1 VRGRPTARLRAALA
15 NASLRVRVM
24 AVAAILVTV
33 TSVVMGSLGTALL
46 RGYLISRAD
55 QQLSSFAALASHR
68 LAGSGSRFQPPR
80 PPGPSGL
87 PLQFLVEVIGAGGK
101 VQVAGRPQHD
111 MPPPQ
116 IPAAQL
122 AHPAGT
128 FTTTAA
134 GDPAGSWRVLIKAL
148 PGGRRVVVAFS
159 LADLN
164 STVTRLEVADAAAG
178 VIAIALLAGIGL
190 PLVRMSLSPLA
201 GIERTAAA
209 IAAGDLSRRIDHPPL
224 DTEVGRLAEALNAML
239 GRIEAAYRARE
250 EGEAYA
256 RESEERM
263 RRFVADASHE
273 LRTPLTAVR
282 GLAEFSLQQGD
293 GASRTELLR
302 LMALVQQESS
312 RMGRLVEDLLM
323 LAQFDEHPP
332 LDRHLVDL
340 SSIAAEAVQAARLV
354 QPGRR
359 IALLADEPVIVLAD
373 GGRIRQVIDNLVGNA
388 RQHTPAGSPVTV
400 TVHGRAGQAELT
412 VADNGPGLTAEQ
424 AARVF
429 ERFYRTDRARSRARG
444 GTGLGLSIAATL
456 TAAHGGTITVDT
468 EAGHG
473 AAFHIWLPLAAGA
486 SAGPAGR

>member
-1 VRGRPTARLRAALA
+1 MV
-15 NASLRVRVM
+15 
-24 AVAAILVTV
+24 VAAILVTI
-33 TSVVMGSLGTALL
+33 TSVVMGSLGTSLL
-46 RGYLISRAD
+46 RGYLVSRDD
-55 QQLSSFAALASHR
+55 QQLRSFAALAGHR
-68 LAGSGSRFQPPR
+68 LAGPGGQFQPAR
-80 PPGPSGL
+80 PPGQSGL
-87 PLQFLVEVIGAGGK
+87 PIQFLVEVISAGGN
-101 VQVAGRPQHD
+101 VRVVGRPEHD

-122 AHPAGT
+122 ARPAGP
-128 FTTTAA
+128 FTTAVQ
-134 GDPAGSWRVLIKAL
+134 GDPAGAWRVLIKAL
-148 PGGRRVVVAFS
+148 PGGRHVVVAIS
-159 LADLN
+159 LADLD
-164 STVTRLEVADAAAG
+164 STVTRLEIADAAAG
-178 VIAIALLAGIGL
+178 AIAIALLAGIGL
-190 PLVRMSLSPLA
+190 PLVRVSLSPLA
-201 GIERTAAA
+201 RIGSTAAA

-250 EGEAYA
+250 EGEAHA
-256 RESEERM
+256 RDSEERM

-293 GASRTELLR
+293 HASRAELLR
-302 LMALVQQESS
+302 LVALIQQEAS
-312 RMGRLVEDLLM
+312 RMGRLVEDLLI

-359 IALLADEPVIVLAD
+359 IALRADEPVIVHAD

-388 RQHTPAGSPVTV
+388 VQHTPAGSPVTV
-400 TVHGRAGQAELT
+400 TVRCRAGQAQLT
-412 VADNGPGLTAEQ
+412 VADSGPGMTADQ

-468 EAGHG
+468 EPGRG
-473 AAFHIWLPLAAGA
+473 AAFRIWLPLAAGA
-486 SAGPAGR
+486 VSADR

>member
-1 VRGRPTARLRAALA
+1 MRARPGTRLRAVLA

-209 IAAGDLSRRIDHPPL
+209 IAAGDLSRVRL
-224 DTEVGRLAEALNAML
+224 SVGQSAGLFERKAAEPGGDSAWRRGSSRLRL
-239 GRIEAAYRARE
+239 RAR
-250 EGEAYA
+250 
-256 RESEERM
+256 
-263 RRFVADASHE
+263 
-273 LRTPLTAVR
+273 
-282 GLAEFSLQQGD
+282 
-293 GASRTELLR
+293 
-302 LMALVQQESS
+302 
-312 RMGRLVEDLLM
+312 
-323 LAQFDEHPP
+323 
-332 LDRHLVDL
+332 
-340 SSIAAEAVQAARLV
+340 AVQRHRRNSVGGAGRSRPGATRREVHCAVNSGVAARC
-354 QPGRR
+354 
-359 IALLADEPVIVLAD
+359 
-373 GGRIRQVIDNLVGNA
+373 GGPRSG
-388 RQHTPAGSPVTV
+388 H
-400 TVHGRAGQAELT
+400 
-412 VADNGPGLTAEQ
+412 
-424 AARVF
+424 
-429 ERFYRTDRARSRARG
+429 DRM
-444 GTGLGLSIAATL
+444 TCL
-456 TAAHGGTITVDT
+456 
-468 EAGHG
+468 
-473 AAFHIWLPLAAGA
+473 
-486 SAGPAGR
+486 